1 VEGGRERGPAAGRIG
16 HRAWRPGER
25 ARGPSGRPG
34 ETAHRETRLDVDPTA
49 HTTIYVCSVG
59 IGARYRMSDD
69 DSQDADDAPDGLDH
83 GHGFSALVGLEVTE
97 RGDGRSQT
105 ALEVTDEL
113 RNPYG
118 AVHGA
123 AVYAL
128 ADTGM
133 GAALVP
139 GVDEGERVATIEIK
153 ISYLRPVFEG
163 TMTCETTVLNRGRS
177 VAYLQSDVENE
188 GRLVAQA
195 TGSFSIFER

>member
-1 VEGGRERGPAAGRIG
+1 
-16 HRAWRPGER
+16 
-25 ARGPSGRPG
+25 
-34 ETAHRETRLDVDPTA
+34 
-49 HTTIYVCSVG
+49 
-59 IGARYRMSDD
+59 MSDD
-69 DSQDADDAPDGLDH
+69 GPREADDAPAGLEH
-83 GHGFSALVGLEVTE
+83 GHGFSDLVGLEVTE
-97 RGDGRSQT
+97 RGDGQSQVT
-105 ALEVTDEL
+105 LEVTDEL

-133 GAALVP
+133 GAALVS
-139 GVDEGERVATIEIK
+139 GLGEGERMATIEIK

-163 TMTCETTVLNRGRS
+163 SMTCETTVLNRGRS

-195 TGSFSIFER
+195 TGSFSISTE